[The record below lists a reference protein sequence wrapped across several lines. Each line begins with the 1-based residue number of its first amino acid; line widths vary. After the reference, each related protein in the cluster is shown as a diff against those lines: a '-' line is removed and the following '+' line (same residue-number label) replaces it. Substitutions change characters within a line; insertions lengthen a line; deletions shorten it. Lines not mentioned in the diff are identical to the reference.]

1 MKQESNF
8 LFSVE
13 EWSLKPFFLDIYVKE
28 EAKRSEEEKLEM
40 FWALLNKVL
49 LARASSEEGIKADKK
64 KVDDNLKVLSQV
76 KRIKDALKREEIEE
90 EDLLFFLRLENL
102 AESFE
107 QKLKTQV
114 LAEISE
120 NPEYLRELYEK
131 QGHLVIKDARE
142 IYEVW
147 VKDKDFN
154 WQENKLYTQDE
165 LPTMSRINKLG
176 IFSEADLGNLD
187 PGKEYD
193 FVRRKEGELVPVDE
207 EGEER
212 LFYFFR
218 YIHPEFRQEFE
229 SVKDDFKLFMLDY
242 LLEDTLEEIYGQ
254 LLDKYEVEFNEEYLK
269 KIFKG

>member
-1 MKQESNF
+1 MKNDLNF

-13 EWSLKPFFLDIYVKE
+13 EWLLKPFFLDIYVKE
-28 EAKRSEEEKLEM
+28 EAKRSQEEKLEM

-64 KVDDNLKVLSQV
+64 KVDENLRILMQA
-76 KRIKDALKREEIEE
+76 KRIKDALHKGEIEE
-90 EDLLFFLRLENL
+90 EDLLLFLRLENL
-102 AESFE
+102 AEAFE
-107 QKLKTQV
+107 EKLKSQV
-114 LAEISE
+114 LSQIEE
-120 NPEYLRELYEK
+120 KPEYLKELYEK

-147 VKDKDFN
+147 VKDKDFS
-154 WQENKLYTQDE
+154 WQENKLYTQEE
-165 LPTMSRINKLG
+165 LPVVSRISKLG
-176 IFSEADLGNLD
+176 IFSEADLVNLD

-193 FVRRKEGELVPVDE
+193 FVRRKEGELVPVDK

-212 LFYFFR
+212 LYYFFR
-218 YIHPEFRQEFE
+218 YIHPEFRQDFE

-242 LLEDTLEEIYGQ
+242 LLEDTLEEIYAQ
-254 LLDKYEVEFNEEYLK
+254 LLDKYNVEFNEEYLK